1 MKQSFLSVVN
11 HPLTHAMRLYSYA
24 RGRTGVN
31 MSSIFND
38 VMAVRSAILDRNAAL
53 RNVASSAGSVGSP
66 GGAGAKFEAAMD
78 TVLGKADGADSV
90 VGPGSTKGISAAG
103 RAEPGGFTSTL
114 QTQLQKINEINAR
127 AGKLTVA
134 YERGEEVDIAKVMLA
149 RQESSIAFEATLQ
162 VRNKLL
168 SAYKDIMSMPV

>member
-1 MKQSFLSVVN
+1 MC
-11 HPLTHAMRLYSYA
+11 
-24 RGRTGVN
+24 
-31 MSSIFND
+31 
-38 VMAVRSAILDRNAAL
+38 AIGAD
-53 RNVASSAGSVGSP
+53 
-66 GGAGAKFEAAMD
+66 GGQ
-78 TVLGKADGADSV
+78 ADGADSV
-90 VGPGSTKGISAAG
+90 VGPGSTQGISAAG